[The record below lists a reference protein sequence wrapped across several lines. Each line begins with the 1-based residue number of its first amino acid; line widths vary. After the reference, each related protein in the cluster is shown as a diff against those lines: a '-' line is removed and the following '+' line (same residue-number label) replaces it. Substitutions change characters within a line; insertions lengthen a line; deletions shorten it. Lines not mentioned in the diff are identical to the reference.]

1 MDIILTCLLIKI
13 NCVCRDC
20 ECCRYGVLH
29 PAGDRGSSL
38 VTPCGMLVVGGG
50 GGGSGKEGE
59 VKVWS
64 CDSGERFYV
73 FKVLGAKSQILCDC
87 NVCLC
92 WPCL

>member
-1 MDIILTCLLIKI
+1 MEAWVPGWILACLLIEI
-13 NCVCRDC
+13 CVCRDR

-50 GGGSGKEGE
+50 SGKEGE

-64 CDSGERFYV
+64 CDSGERLMCSEFWGY
-73 FKVLGAKSQILCDC
+73 LTS
-87 NVCLC
+87 
-92 WPCL
+92 